1 MTKQDFE
8 KIELGTD
15 MSFYKLPKQA
25 QDVAHEVIAAVQHH
39 TNPKA
44 ALVRDLDSNINFRI
58 ACGEFDLN
66 VPPKQTGA
74 VVRYFELTGGMMQ

>member
-8 KIELGTD
+8 NMELAAD
-15 MSFYKLPKQA
+15 LSFHNLPKAA

-44 ALVRDLDSNINFRI
+44 ALVRDLDSNLSFRI
-58 ACGEFDLN
+58 ACGAFDLN
-66 VPPKQTGA
+66 VPPKQTDA